1 MDIQYDNDLVV
12 TKGDL
17 VLVTGVS
24 ESAQHVRDRFQTFLG
39 EWFLDLKYGVDYR
52 KDILVKNP
60 NSTFIYTILK
70 REALKS
76 EPDAV
81 FESFDI
87 DLDNLTRAMT
97 IKFKISVNGETETG
111 VVTV

>member
-1 MDIQYDNDLVV
+1 MDIRYNNDLVV

-24 ESAQHVRDRFQTFLG
+24 ESAQRIRDRLQTFLG

-76 EPDAV
+76 EPNAV

-87 DLDNLTRAMT
+87 DLNNLTRAMT
-97 IKFKISVNGETETG
+97 VIFTITVNGETETG
-111 VVTV
+111 VVTI